1 MTNDIVNFFGGKP
14 EMVKSMDFVVV
25 LSQIEAQAAELSN
38 SASDLDQ
45 FGDDEDVRKKFCE
58 AFTALS
64 HTMNE
69 FQNKFEC
76 HE

>member
-1 MTNDIVNFFGGKP
+1 MTNDIINFFRRQA
-14 EMVKSMDFVVV
+14 EMVKSLDFIAV

-38 SASDLDQ
+38 SARDLDN
-45 FGDDEDVRKKFCE
+45 FCDDDDVRKKFCE
-58 AFTALS
+58 AFNALS